1 MELSNF
7 DNGVIIWQV
16 INVLF
21 AIIILFFIVRFFLR
35 RKKRN
40 ENQKNQ

>member
-1 MELSNF
+1 MELSSF
-7 DNGVIIWQV
+7 DSGLMIWQV

-21 AIIILFFIVRFFLR
+21 VVIILFLIVRFFLR
-35 RKKRN
+35 RKKGN

>member
-21 AIIILFFIVRFFLR
+21 AIIILFLIVRFFLR